1 MGGRLNQFRTIPN
14 TDWTLIERASDA
26 PSGPQQSALHTLLT
40 QYYPALRA
48 YVMSKWRVPP
58 EGAEEYVQ
66 EFIATKVVG
75 ENLIAQAQQDR
86 GRFRSFL
93 RTTLDA
99 FIVSLIRRETA
110 KKRSPGKIGDLQP
123 ELVADDGPTPR
134 KAFEIAWAREVI
146 AAAVAAME
154 RECQQTGRPD
164 LWTLFQTRILLPT
177 IHGSDPVS
185 YQELVAQFGF
195 RSPLQAANALTTAK
209 RMFERNLRSVLSR
222 YSQNERAVDE
232 EILELRAALA
242 TGS

>member
-1 MGGRLNQFRTIPN
+1 MDQFRAMPN
-14 TDWTLIERASDA
+14 TDWALIERAGDV
-26 PSGPQQSALHTLLT
+26 PSAPQQSAMHAVLT
-40 QYYPALRA
+40 QYYPALKA
-48 YVMSKWRVPP
+48 YVMSKWHVPG

-75 ENLIAQAQQDR
+75 ENLIAQAQQQR

-110 KKRSPGKIGDLQP
+110 KKRSPGKISDLQP
-123 ELVADDGPTPR
+123 ELVADDGPSPR
-134 KAFEIAWAREVI
+134 QTFEIAWAREVI
-146 AAAVAAME
+146 AAAVSAME
-154 RECQQTGRPD
+154 HECEQTGRRD
-164 LWTLFQTRILLPT
+164 LWALFQTRILLPT
-177 IHGSDPVS
+177 IDGSEPVP
-185 YQELVAQFGF
+185 YHELVRQFGF

-222 YSQNERAVDE
+222 YSQSEHEVDE

-242 TGS
+242 AGS